1 MAIKPTI
8 KKQRP
13 AVTPTYISLINCH
26 KNIID
31 SRGHPYTICTAFDPI
46 VRLLLSLSSSLKP
59 ILYNEVGRN
68 YLFGE
73 GVLILER
80 RQTIMSNTMHHSHVS
95 LPSTQPL
102 ETKVENNCRMQSV
115 GLSTIISNP
124 AAANVEESK
133 VESSSSDLRRKCK
146 FSSRASYNTEERK
159 SKLCKNTGV
168 KTCVQ
173 T

>member
-1 MAIKPTI
+1 
-8 KKQRP
+8 
-13 AVTPTYISLINCH
+13 
-26 KNIID
+26 
-31 SRGHPYTICTAFDPI
+31 
-46 VRLLLSLSSSLKP
+46 
-59 ILYNEVGRN
+59 
-68 YLFGE
+68 
-73 GVLILER
+73 
-80 RQTIMSNTMHHSHVS
+80 MSNTMHHSHVS

-115 GLSTIISNP
+115 GLSTTITNP